1 MCHSGGKLYSGYK
14 CGELKVAHYITNKL
28 VGKLVS
34 AFVVVVDLSFGFV
47 CLFFNLT

>member
-1 MCHSGGKLYSGYK
+1 MCHSSGKLHSGYK

-34 AFVVVVDLSFGFV
+34 VFVVVDLSFGFV